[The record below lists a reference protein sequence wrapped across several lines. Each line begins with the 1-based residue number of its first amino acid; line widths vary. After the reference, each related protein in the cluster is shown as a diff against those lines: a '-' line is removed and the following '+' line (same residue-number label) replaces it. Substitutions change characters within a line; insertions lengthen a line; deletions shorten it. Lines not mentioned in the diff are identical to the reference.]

1 MIRCSAVILL
11 SNARLLAFKNI
22 LKDNAQISATGQLI
36 IKNILKDNAQIS
48 AAGQLIIENIL
59 LSFRIF
65 LIIN

>member
-1 MIRCSAVILL
+1 
-11 SNARLLAFKNI
+11 LLAFKNI